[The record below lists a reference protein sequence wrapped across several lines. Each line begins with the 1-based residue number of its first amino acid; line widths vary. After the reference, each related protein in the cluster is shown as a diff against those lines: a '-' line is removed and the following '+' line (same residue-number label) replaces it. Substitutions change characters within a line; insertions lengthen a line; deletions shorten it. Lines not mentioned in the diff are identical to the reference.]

1 MQNSH
6 KLYILVDTKLSPPQR
21 AVQACHA
28 GIEFA
33 KKYPDWKHQSVV
45 LLGVDGEMELLDKA
59 AEFVFAGL
67 PHATFIESYWD
78 NRITAVAVHGA
89 DQLLKELSLLS
100 MM

>member
-1 MQNSH
+1 MQSQSH
-6 KLYILVDTKLSPPQR
+6 KLYILIDKKLSPSQR

-45 LLGVDGEMELLDKA
+45 LLGCDGEVELIDKA
-59 AEFVFAGL
+59 AEFLFASL
-67 PHATFIESYWD
+67 PFTAFAESYWD

-89 DQLLKELSLLS
+89 DEILKGLELL
-100 MM
+100 

>member
-1 MQNSH
+1 MNPQSH
-6 KLYILVDTKLSPPQR
+6 KLYILVDKTLSSSQR

-33 KKYPDWKHQSVV
+33 KKYPEWKHQSVV
-45 LLGVDGEMELLDKA
+45 LLGVGGEMELIDKA

-67 PHATFIESYWD
+67 PYATFIESYWN

-89 DQLLKELSLLS
+89 DDMLKGLQLL
-100 MM
+100 

>member
-1 MQNSH
+1 MQPSH
-6 KLYILVDTKLSPPQR
+6 KLYILVDKRLNTSQR

-45 LLGVDGEMELLDKA
+45 LLGVDGEMELIDKA

-67 PHATFIESYWD
+67 PHAAFIESYWD
-78 NRITAVAVHGA
+78 NRITAIAVHGA
-89 DQLLKELSLLS
+89 DEILKEFSLL
-100 MM
+100 

>member
-1 MQNSH
+1 MQSSH
-6 KLYILVDTKLSPPQR
+6 KLYILIDKRLNPSQR

-45 LLGVDGEMELLDKA
+45 LLGVDSEMELIDKA
-59 AEFVFAGL
+59 AEFVFTGL
-67 PHATFIESYWD
+67 PHATFIESYWN

-89 DQLLKELSLLS
+89 DEMLKDLKLI
-100 MM
+100 